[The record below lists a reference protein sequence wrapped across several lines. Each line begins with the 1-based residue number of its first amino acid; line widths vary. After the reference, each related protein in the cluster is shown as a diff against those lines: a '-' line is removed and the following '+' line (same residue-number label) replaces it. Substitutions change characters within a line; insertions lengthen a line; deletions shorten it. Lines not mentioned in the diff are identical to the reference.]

1 MTVLPQIQ
9 QLKKNVMKDIVG
21 QAEVVDHLLISMLIN
36 GNLLMEG
43 LPGLAKTR
51 AIKSLATNIQCD
63 FNRIQFTPDLTP
75 ADVTGR
81 EIMYTDD
88 EGAQRFR
95 FEKGPVFAN
104 LVLADEI
111 NRTQPKVQ
119 SRMLEAMEERQVTAA
134 GVTYKLP
141 KLFMVMATMNPVE
154 QHGTQPMPE
163 AQLDR
168 FAMHVMVD
176 YPTEEAE
183 VDIVRLVRNESRTL
197 TEEEE
202 AQKAKEKEERA
213 KTADPANATDQ
224 NTIFAARREIDDIAV
239 PEAIERYLVDLVF
252 ATRYPERYS
261 YQLKSCIKVGVSPRG
276 SLALDKCAR
285 AHAWLNGQKQ
295 VEVDN
300 IYAIIKSVLH
310 HRIPITD
317 LAKKDNV
324 IPEHVIEEIIKEVKR
339 P

>member
-9 QLKKNVMKDIVG
+9 QLKQNISKDIVG
-21 QAEVVDHLLISMLIN
+21 QSEVIDHLLVSMLIN

-51 AIKSLATNIQCD
+51 AIKSLSKHIQCS

-75 ADVTGR
+75 QDVTGR
-81 EIMYTDD
+81 EVMYTDD
-88 EGAQRFR
+88 EGIQRFK

-119 SRMLEAMEERQVTAA
+119 SRMLEAMEERQVTNA

-154 QHGTQPMPE
+154 QEGTNPLPE

-168 FAMHVMVD
+168 FSMHVMVD
-176 YPTEEAE
+176 YPDEEAE
-183 VDIVRLVRNESRTL
+183 LGIIRLVRDESRTL
-197 TEEEE
+197 TTVEEEE
-202 AQKAKEKEERA
+202 KAAEIAKQKETEK
-213 KTADPANATDQ
+213 KSATDQ
-224 NTIFAARREIDDIAV
+224 ETVFAARKEVDAIIM
-239 PEAIERYLVDLVF
+239 PEKLERYIVDLVF

-276 SLALDKCAR
+276 SLALDRCAR

-295 VEVDN
+295 VEVEN
-300 IYAIIKSVLH
+300 IYAIINSVLH

-324 IPEHVIEEIIKEVKR
+324 LPEHVVEEIIKEVKK

>member
-1 MTVLPQIQ
+1 MTVLPQIE
-9 QLKKNVMKDIVG
+9 QLKKNIAKDIVG
-21 QAEVVDHLLISMLIN
+21 QAEVIDHLLISMLIN

-51 AIKSLATNIQCD
+51 AIKSLSKHIQCD

-75 ADVTGR
+75 QDVTGR

-88 EGAQRFR
+88 EGVQRFR

-119 SRMLEAMEERQVTAA
+119 SRMLEAMEERQVTNA
-134 GVTYKLP
+134 GITYKLP

-154 QHGTQPMPE
+154 QEGTNPMPE

-168 FAMHVMVD
+168 FSMHVMVD
-176 YPTEEAE
+176 YPDEEAE
-183 VDIVRLVRNESRTL
+183 VGIVRLVRNESKTL
-197 TEEEE
+197 TEE
-202 AQKAKEKEERA
+202 QEKNRAEERA
-213 KTADPANATDQ
+213 KQKAEEASSATDQ
-224 NTIFAARREIDDIAV
+224 ATVFAARREIDAIVV
-239 PEAIERYLVDLVF
+239 PEAVERYLVDLVF

-276 SLALDKCAR
+276 SLALDRCAR
-285 AHAWLNGQKQ
+285 AHAWLMGQK
-295 VEVDN
+295 EVTPDN
-300 IYAIIKSVLH
+300 IYAIINSVLH

-324 IPEHVIEEIIKEVKR
+324 KSEHVIEEIIKEVKK

>member
-1 MTVLPQIQ
+1 M
-9 QLKKNVMKDIVG
+9 
-21 QAEVVDHLLISMLIN
+21 
-36 GNLLMEG
+36 
-43 LPGLAKTR
+43 
-51 AIKSLATNIQCD
+51 ATNIQCD

-88 EGAQRFR
+88 EGVQRFR

-119 SRMLEAMEERQVTAA
+119 SRMLEAMEERQVTNA
-134 GVTYKLP
+134 GITYKLP

-154 QHGTQPMPE
+154 QQGTQPMPE

-168 FAMHVMVD
+168 FSMHVMVD

-197 TEEEE
+197 TDEEE
-202 AQKAKEKEERA
+202 AAKAKAKADREKS
-213 KTADPANATDQ
+213 ADAANATDQ
-224 NTIFAARREIDDIAV
+224 TTIFAARREIDNIIM
-239 PEAIERYLVDLVF
+239 PEKIERYLVDLVF

-276 SLALDKCAR
+276 SLALDRCSR
-285 AHAWLNGQKQ
+285 AHAWLNGQT
-295 VEVDN
+295 EVTPDN
-300 IYAIIKSVLH
+300 IYAIINSVLH

-324 IPEHVIEEIIKEVKR
+324 LPEHVVEEIIKEVKK

>member
-1 MTVLPQIQ
+1 MTVLPQIE
-9 QLKKNVMKDIVG
+9 QLKKNMSRDIVG
-21 QAEVVDHLLISMLIN
+21 QTEVIDHLLISLLIN

-51 AIKSLATNIQCD
+51 AIKSLSNNIDCD

-75 ADVTGR
+75 QDVTGR

-88 EGAQRFR
+88 EGVQRFR

-119 SRMLEAMEERQVTAA
+119 SRMLEAMEERQVTNA
-134 GVTYKLP
+134 GITYALP
-141 KLFMVMATMNPVE
+141 KLFMVMATMNPVQQE
-154 QHGTQPMPE
+154 GTQAMPE

-168 FAMHVMVD
+168 FSMHVMVD

-183 VDIVRLVRNESRTL
+183 MDIVRLVRRESKTL
-197 TEEEE
+197 TPEEE
-202 AQKAKEKEERA
+202 AAKAEAKKAKAEAGKSD
-213 KTADPANATDQ
+213 KIDQ
-224 NTIFAARREIDDIAV
+224 ETVFTARREIDNIQV
-239 PEAIERYLVDLVF
+239 PEKVERYLVDLVF

-261 YQLKSCIKVGVSPRG
+261 YQLKSCIKTGVSPRG
-276 SLALDKCAR
+276 SLALDRCAR
-285 AHAWLNGQKQ
+285 AHAWMNGQTEMQ
-295 VEVDN
+295 PEN
-300 IYAIIKSVLH
+300 IHAIIQSVLH

-317 LAKKDNV
+317 LAQKDNV
-324 IPEHVIEEIIKEVKR
+324 IPEHVIEEILKEVPK

>member
-9 QLKKNVMKDIVG
+9 QLKKNIAQDIVG
-21 QAEVVDHLLISMLIN
+21 QSEVIDHLLISMLIN

-51 AIKSLATNIQCD
+51 AIKSLSKHIQCD

-75 ADVTGR
+75 QDVTGR

-88 EGAQRFR
+88 EGVQRFK

-119 SRMLEAMEERQVTAA
+119 SRMLEAMEERQVTNA
-134 GVTYKLP
+134 GITYKLP

-154 QHGTQPMPE
+154 QEGTNPMPE

-168 FAMHVMVD
+168 FSMHVMVD
-176 YPTEEAE
+176 YPDEEAE
-183 VDIVRLVRNESRTL
+183 VGIVRLVRNESRTL
-197 TEEEE
+197 TEEQE
-202 AQKAKEKEERA
+202 KAKAEEFA
-213 KTADPANATDQ
+213 KKKKDEAETATDQ
-224 NTIFAARREIDDIAV
+224 TTVFAARREIDAIV
-239 PEAIERYLVDLVF
+239 MPEAVERYIVDLVF

-276 SLALDKCAR
+276 SLALDRCSR
-285 AHAWLNGQKQ
+285 AHAWLMGQS
-295 VEVDN
+295 EVTPDN
-300 IYAIIKSVLH
+300 IYAIINSVLH

-317 LAKKDNV
+317 LAKQDNV
-324 IPEHVIEEIIKEVKR
+324 IPEHVIEEIIKEVKK

>member
-9 QLKKNVMKDIVG
+9 ELKKNIAKDIVG
-21 QAEVVDHLLISMLIN
+21 QSEVIDHLLISMLIN

-95 FEKGPVFAN
+95 FEQGPVFAN

-154 QHGTQPMPE
+154 QQGTQPMPE

-168 FAMHVMVD
+168 FSMHVMVD

-183 VDIVRLVRNESRTL
+183 VGIVRLVREESRTL

-202 AQKAKEKEERA
+202 EKKKKEREAAKGDQKA
-213 KTADPANATDQ
+213 TATDQ
-224 NTIFAARREIDDIAV
+224 NTVFAARREIDEIIM
-239 PEAIERYLVDLVF
+239 PEAVERYLVDLVF

-276 SLALDKCAR
+276 SLALDRCSR
-285 AHAWLNGQKQ
+285 AHAWLNGQK
-295 VEVDN
+295 EVTPDN
-300 IYAIIKSVLH
+300 IYAIINSVLH

-324 IPEHVIEEIIKEVKR
+324 IPEHVIEEIIKEVKK